1 MTVMTEGNG
10 GRGKTMLTSANR
22 ESAKQDW
29 AKLDSPKQDA
39 SRQESSRSLRALCKQ
54 TLIIPA
60 VRKAEHVDQAV
71 AANGKIVYLLTGD
84 LENSESMIQ
93 KILAADKLPIVN
105 LDLLNGFSRDRYA
118 VNYLKRAGARGII
131 STHLDP
137 LRHALSIG
145 LYAVQRTLL
154 LDSGAMDT
162 ITHQLRNS
170 QVDAL
175 EVLPAQ
181 VAPKMLDRVR
191 SLSLDLPIVGGGLIQ
206 TMKEVEDLL
215 AAGLSAIST
224 SNPQMW
230 IR

>member
-1 MTVMTEGNG
+1 MTATTEAG
-10 GRGKTMLTSANR
+10 GRRGKSMQ
-22 ESAKQDW
+22 ESARPN
-29 AKLDSPKQDA
+29 APT
-39 SRQESSRSLRALCKQ
+39 QESSRALRALCQQ

-93 KILAADKLPIVN
+93 KILAAGKVPIVN

-145 LYAVQRTLL
+145 LYAVQRTFL

-162 ITHQLRNS
+162 ITNQLRNAQRNS

-181 VAPKMLDRVR
+181 VAPKMLERVR
-191 SLSLDLPIVGGGLIQ
+191 SLALDLPIVGGGLIQ
-206 TMKEVEDLL
+206 TMKEAEELL

>member
-1 MTVMTEGNG
+1 MT
-10 GRGKTMLTSANR
+10 
-22 ESAKQDW
+22 
-29 AKLDSPKQDA
+29 
-39 SRQESSRSLRALCKQ
+39 QEPAIPLRVFCQQ
-54 TLIIPA
+54 TPLIPA
-60 VRKAEHVDQAV
+60 VRKAEYVDQAI
-71 AANGKIVYLLTGD
+71 AAHGKIVYLLTGD
-84 LENSESMIQ
+84 PENCEAMIQ
-93 KILAADKLPIVN
+93 KVLAAGKLPIIN

-145 LYAVQRTLL
+145 LYAIQRTFL

-162 ITHQLRNS
+162 ITSQLKNTP
-170 QVDAL
+170 VDAL
-175 EVLPAQ
+175 EAMPAL
-181 VAPKMLDRVR
+181 VAPKILERVR
-191 SLSLDLPIVGGGLIQ
+191 AISPDLPVVGGGLIQ

-215 AAGLSAIST
+215 LQGLSAVSV